1 MNLLL
6 LLIGSHAWKPAPAL
20 TRFAR
25 VFAAFSLLSIEMQ
38 LVTWLGI
45 GSLHTLPLVN
55 LVLAI
60 AALAVWR
67 PAPDRQPPAAKDRV
81 WIAAVLLVGAVV
93 VALNL
98 GRQLEAADPYHLEKV
113 ERIERLGTLAYDPDT
128 ASKINVLS
136 SVYEMLLADVRQIPA
151 IGPLAIRLHGI
162 WSLLLWLLA
171 IGVARDL
178 LRNVK
183 AGDADP
189 VAPAAR
195 WPWVA
200 LLVVPTVFH
209 QLVLVK
215 NDLFVAIPAFVA
227 LVWGVTRAGKARPRE
242 IGLVL
247 WLAGLA
253 VAIKLTTLPLLVV
266 VGTAILIQRFTE
278 WKAIAAAALGTFA
291 GLLAGGLL
299 FTLAMNVQVYGQLMP
314 VEDIGSINP
323 GVAAVMTGV
332 LRFAISLV
340 DLGRLTPVWWPGRGG
355 WSGTFGLPFIW
366 ACGVLLWTSRR
377 IPLARLTLLCVAV
390 YFLAFAVVFPDA
402 DISHRLVLAPALL
415 AIGVAVRVVD
425 RGEGIRAWRIALVPV
440 IALSTAQLARST
452 FLYFMR

>member
-1 MNLLL
+1 M
-6 LLIGSHAWKPAPAL
+6 
-20 TRFAR
+20 
-25 VFAAFSLLSIEMQ
+25 
-38 LVTWLGI
+38 
-45 GSLHTLPLVN
+45 
-55 LVLAI
+55 
-60 AALAVWR
+60 
-67 PAPDRQPPAAKDRV
+67 
-81 WIAAVLLVGAVV
+81 
-93 VALNL
+93 
-98 GRQLEAADPYHLEKV
+98 
-113 ERIERLGTLAYDPDT
+113 
-128 ASKINVLS
+128 
-136 SVYEMLLADVRQIPA
+136 
-151 IGPLAIRLHGI
+151 
-162 WSLLLWLLA
+162 
-171 IGVARDL
+171 
-178 LRNVK
+178 
-183 AGDADP
+183 
-189 VAPAAR
+189 
-195 WPWVA
+195 
-200 LLVVPTVFH
+200 
-209 QLVLVK
+209 
-215 NDLFVAIPAFVA
+215 
-227 LVWGVTRAGKARPRE
+227 
-242 IGLVL
+242 
-247 WLAGLA
+247 
-253 VAIKLTTLPLLVV
+253 V

-278 WKAIAAAALGTFA
+278 WEAIAAAALGTFA

-323 GVAAVMTGV
+323 GVAEVMTGV

-440 IALSTAQLARST
+440 IALSAAQLARST